1 MGEYFFN
8 FEKLGYIKKDK
19 PQGCILCL
27 IAEGSDQV
35 ENLSVWENDHF
46 LLTVNLYPY
55 NPAHLLLAPRR
66 HVVDIREL
74 SEEEEQQFNALQR
87 QVLDLLDSLYSP
99 AGYNIGYNMGRP
111 AGASIEHL
119 HLHII
124 PRYPHETGIADLIAG
139 KRVLVED
146 PRTTTER
153 LREALRQNPFHL

>member
-27 IAEGSDQV
+27 IAEGSDHV

-46 LLTVNLYPY
+46 LVTVNLYPY
-55 NPAHLLLAPRR
+55 NPAHLLLAPKR

-74 SEEEEQQFNALQR
+74 GEEEEQQLHALQR
-87 QVLDLLDSLYSP
+87 QVLDLLDGLYSP

-124 PRYPHETGIADLIAG
+124 PRYPNETGIADLIAG

-153 LREALRQNPFHL
+153 LREALRRSPFRL

>member
-8 FEKLGYIKKDK
+8 FEKLAYIKKPK
-19 PQGCILCL
+19 PEGCILCL

-35 ENLSVWENDHF
+35 ENLTVWENDRF
-46 LLTVNLYPY
+46 LVTVNLYPY
-55 NPAHLLLAPRR
+55 NPAHLLVAPKR

-74 SEEEEQQFNALQR
+74 DEQEER
-87 QVLDLLDSLYSP
+87 QMSTLERKCLDLLEAVYAP
-99 AGYNIGYNMGRP
+99 AGFNIGYNMGRP

-139 KRVLVED
+139 KRVLVEN
-146 PRTTTER
+146 PVTTADR
-153 LREALRQNPFHL
+153 LREELRRIPLRL

>member
-8 FEKLGYIKKDK
+8 FEKLGYIKKEK

-35 ENLSVWENDHF
+35 DNLSVWENDHF
-46 LLTVNLYPY
+46 LVTVNLYPY
-55 NPAHLLLAPRR
+55 NPAHLLLAPKR
-66 HVVDIREL
+66 HVVDVREL
-74 SEEEEQQFNALQR
+74 GEEEERQLNALQR

-153 LREALRQNPFHL
+153 LREALRQSPFRL